1 MKFSV
6 SSKSLYNIASAA
18 GKIIS
23 SKNTLQI
30 LNNFLFILEGD
41 TLTVKGQDMENRLEG
56 RIAVTD
62 VEGSGSFCLNALR
75 LVELLKLMPDQG
87 IRFEVSES
95 LDVRIEYS
103 NGIYNTVAI
112 AGEEFP
118 RPDAALTA
126 GQETVE
132 FVSPASAVIAGM
144 DNTIFAA
151 GTDEIRP
158 QMMGVLWDIKTDCL
172 VFVATD
178 TRKLVRFTNTAV
190 QPGIECSF
198 ILPVKGATILKNVF
212 SKAEN
217 VKVTVSAVN
226 VVFESEDFTF
236 DCRLI
241 KGRFPDYNK
250 VIPRNNPYAVTVDC
264 HSFLN
269 SVRRVAIGGD
279 DGSNLIKFNFHDS
292 SLTLSSIDQ
301 GYNTSSQE
309 DVQCSYDGPDMLIGF
324 DSSFL
329 IEILSTFS
337 CPDIVMHIGD
347 PSRPALLA
355 PAENAP
361 DTDLTIILMPM
372 TINS

>member
-144 DNTIFAA
+144 
-151 GTDEIRP
+151 EIGR
-158 QMMGVLWDIKTDCL
+158 
-172 VFVATD
+172 A
-178 TRKLVRFTNTAV
+178 
-190 QPGIECSF
+190 S
-198 ILPVKGATILKNVF
+198 
-212 SKAEN
+212 
-217 VKVTVSAVN
+217 
-226 VVFESEDFTF
+226 
-236 DCRLI
+236 CRE
-241 KGRFPDYNK
+241 
-250 VIPRNNPYAVTVDC
+250 
-264 HSFLN
+264 
-269 SVRRVAIGGD
+269 RV
-279 DGSNLIKFNFHDS
+279 
-292 SLTLSSIDQ
+292 
-301 GYNTSSQE
+301 
-309 DVQCSYDGPDMLIGF
+309 
-324 DSSFL
+324 
-329 IEILSTFS
+329 
-337 CPDIVMHIGD
+337 
-347 PSRPALLA
+347 
-355 PAENAP
+355 
-361 DTDLTIILMPM
+361 
-372 TINS
+372 